1 MGRNGQDCGQVAK
14 AVMQG
19 AVAARVAELA
29 AAVRAA
35 GRVLAFTGAGMSTA
49 SGIPDFRGP
58 GGVWTR
64 RRPVLF
70 QDFVAS
76 EEARRAHWQY
86 KAEGHREFA
95 EARPNAAH
103 QALAALERR
112 GKLDALVTQNVDG
125 LHQDAGHDPE
135 RIIELH
141 GSNRAV
147 ECLGCGARSAPE
159 PALREFRAT
168 GNCPRCRACGGLLKT
183 ATVSFGQSL
192 PQAEL
197 ERAFRAA
204 GRADLVLAIGS
215 TLEVRPAADVPL
227 RALQHGARYAVV
239 NRGPTAHDALA
250 HLRLEGDVTA
260 LLPALLHALGAAP
273 AARAAAAPGAPREE
287 ES

>member
-1 MGRNGQDCGQVAK
+1 MEARVDDGDVVAE
-14 AVMQG
+14 
-19 AVAARVAELA
+19 VAELA
-29 AAVRAA
+29 AVVRAA
-35 GRVLAFTGAGMSTA
+35 ERVLVFTGAGMSTA

-58 GGVWTR
+58 GGLWTR
-64 RRPVLF
+64 RRPVMF

-95 EARPNAAH
+95 QARPNAAH
-103 QALAALERR
+103 HALAALERL

-125 LHQDAGHDPE
+125 LHQDAGHDRA

-141 GSNRAV
+141 GTNRAV
-147 ECLGCGARSAPE
+147 ECLSCGVRSAPE
-159 PALREFRAT
+159 PALAQFQAT
-168 GNCPRCRACGGLLKT
+168 GSCPRCAACGGVLKT
-183 ATVSFGQSL
+183 ATVSFGQPM

-197 ERAFRAA
+197 QRAFRAA

-227 RALQHGARYAVV
+227 RAAQHGARYAVV

-250 HLRLEGDVTA
+250 DLRLEGDVTVI
-260 LLPALLHALGAAP
+260 LPALIHALGVP
-273 AARAAAAPGAPREE
+273 SGLGREE
-287 ES
+287 VS